1 LFETQA
7 DARPDAVAV
16 DCGGERTTYAA
27 LDARANQL
35 ARRLHALG
43 VGRGALVGLHLAR
56 STDAYT
62 ALLGTLKAG
71 GAYVPIDPE
80 CPAERA
86 RYVLENSGAAALVTT
101 AELAARSAPFHGAVV
116 CVDTERERIAAES
129 ALRLP
134 REAVAVSPRDPCY
147 VIYTSGSTGRPKG
160 VLVEHRN
167 AWHLV
172 RAEGRLFALHPEDR
186 VYQGFSLAFDA
197 SVEEMW
203 LAFHAGATLVA
214 ATPEM
219 ASAGPDLSRLLAEH
233 GVTVLSCV
241 PTLLTLL
248 AGDVPTLRLLILGG
262 ESCSEAVVAPW
273 LKPGRRVVNTYG
285 PTETTVIATY
295 ADVVPGQSV
304 TIGRPLPGYR
314 VYLLDEAAQPV
325 SQGTVGEICIGG
337 PGVARGYL
345 KLPAETRRRFVPDPF
360 EPLNEAGDPE
370 ARLYRSGDLGRLDD
384 HGNIE
389 FRGRLDAQVK
399 IRGFRVEL
407 EEIEA
412 LLVAADDVRAAACTV
427 RQDGAGIQ
435 HLVAYVV
442 PRDGARVEPERLRS
456 QLRGRLPPY
465 MVPALIEPVADLPR
479 LPSGKL
485 DRAQLPTPATPAIPP
500 ASPTGRP
507 RTETERRIAAVWQA
521 LFHPQPVSV
530 DDHFFLDLGG
540 HSLLAARM
548 VSELRKDPRFAP
560 VSVLD
565 VYQHPTIASLAQ
577 ALDSAPATQGPTVVS
592 HEERGEG
599 GGGERRR
606 HFLAGLLQS
615 VGLYFVFGF
624 RALQWV
630 TPYLVYFLLQAAGA
644 PVFDAVAWAAGSAV
658 AVFPVLLGVAVSA
671 KWVLLGRIRPGR
683 HPLWGWYYLRWWFV
697 HNLVSA
703 LPLDYLAGTPLLP
716 LVYRWLGARI
726 GKDVHI
732 GTDHLAAFDVVSI
745 GDGTC
750 VDDGAS
756 LLGYVVEDG
765 ELVIGRVRVGRGC
778 LVGTWAALRDGTR
791 MEDGAR
797 LEDLSLLL
805 RGARIGRGETWAGSP
820 ARRVSRSEAMAPA
833 HSAPPPPVRGPVRRA
848 ATAALYAGLVLLFPL
863 LLLGAIAPGMLLLT
877 RLLAHPLLYLA
888 AAPLVGG
895 SFGLCMAVLVAALK
909 WLLIGRIRPG
919 TYPVHGWFYVRK
931 WIVDQLLALGLD
943 FLASLRATLYL
954 APWYRA
960 LGAKLGRFVELST
973 ATSITPDLLEIE
985 EGGTVADEA
994 SLGAARVEGGWMT
1007 LARTRLGRRAFV
1019 GNSAVVPAGA
1029 VVGDGSLVGVLS
1041 LAPTGPAEAGRRDA
1055 TWLGSPPRM
1064 LPRREPSAAFSDAR
1078 TFRPSRRLWLAR
1090 GAFELLRVTLPPAGF
1105 ILVTATVITAALGL
1119 WDRVG
1124 LAATLG
1130 LLPLVY
1136 AACCAGALVVVALAK
1151 WTLVGRFRPFVR
1163 PLWSGFVWRLEL
1175 SNALYEF
1182 LATPLALDA
1191 LQGTPFLPWYFRLLG
1206 ARIGRRVY
1214 SHTTGLI
1221 EFDLVDVG
1229 DRTALNEDCVL
1240 QTHLFEDR
1248 VLKASHLRVGA
1259 DCTVGAGSVVLYDAR
1274 MEDGA
1279 RLDAISLLMKG
1290 ETLPAGTAWAGSP
1303 AVCRSEPH
1311 AEPSEAAA

>member
-1 LFETQA
+1 
-7 DARPDAVAV
+7 
-16 DCGGERTTYAA
+16 
-27 LDARANQL
+27 
-35 ARRLHALG
+35 
-43 VGRGALVGLHLAR
+43 
-56 STDAYT
+56 
-62 ALLGTLKAG
+62 
-71 GAYVPIDPE
+71 
-80 CPAERA
+80 
-86 RYVLENSGAAALVTT
+86 
-101 AELAARSAPFHGAVV
+101 
-116 CVDTERERIAAES
+116 
-129 ALRLP
+129 
-134 REAVAVSPRDPCY
+134 
-147 VIYTSGSTGRPKG
+147 
-160 VLVEHRN
+160 
-167 AWHLV
+167 
-172 RAEGRLFALHPEDR
+172 
-186 VYQGFSLAFDA
+186 
-197 SVEEMW
+197 
-203 LAFHAGATLVA
+203 
-214 ATPEM
+214 
-219 ASAGPDLSRLLAEH
+219 
-233 GVTVLSCV
+233 
-241 PTLLTLL
+241 
-248 AGDVPTLRLLILGG
+248 
-262 ESCSEAVVAPW
+262 
-273 LKPGRRVVNTYG
+273 
-285 PTETTVIATY
+285 
-295 ADVVPGQSV
+295 
-304 TIGRPLPGYR
+304 
-314 VYLLDEAAQPV
+314 
-325 SQGTVGEICIGG
+325 
-337 PGVARGYL
+337 
-345 KLPAETRRRFVPDPF
+345 
-360 EPLNEAGDPE
+360 
-370 ARLYRSGDLGRLDD
+370 
-384 HGNIE
+384 
-389 FRGRLDAQVK
+389 
-399 IRGFRVEL
+399 
-407 EEIEA
+407 
-412 LLVAADDVRAAACTV
+412 
-427 RQDGAGIQ
+427 
-435 HLVAYVV
+435 
-442 PRDGARVEPERLRS
+442 
-456 QLRGRLPPY
+456 

-565 VYQHPTIASLAQ
+565 VYQHQTIASLAQ

-592 HEERGEG
+592 HEERGER

-732 GTDHLAAFDVVSI
+732 GTD
-745 GDGTC
+745 
-750 VDDGAS
+750 
-756 LLGYVVEDG
+756 
-765 ELVIGRVRVGRGC
+765 
-778 LVGTWAALRDGTR
+778 
-791 MEDGAR
+791 
-797 LEDLSLLL
+797 
-805 RGARIGRGETWAGSP
+805 TWAGSP